1 MPSSHSTRRCIR
13 ARWRGTRFRRQSVL
27 DFPSPSRALT
37 VFQALVLGI
46 LQGLAEFLPISSSA
60 HLALAPW
67 AFGWQDPGLAFDVAL
82 HLGTLV
88 TVLWYFR
95 AEWTALVISAV
106 SIVRTRRIQTP
117 EEWRVIFLIFG
128 TIPGAIAG
136 LLLEKAAETAF
147 RAPAL
152 MATTLIVMGVLLW
165 ASDRYAPQSRSM
177 NAMTWRDALLIGLAQ
192 ACALVPGFS
201 RSGSTITGARLLKLD
216 RTSAAVFSFLLSM
229 PITAAAALL
238 KVPDA
243 VREGISAPLVVGVV
257 AAALS
262 SWLAIAVLLRYVSRN
277 SFGLFAVY
285 RLVLGVAVLALV
297 AARS

>member
-1 MPSSHSTRRCIR
+1 M
-13 ARWRGTRFRRQSVL
+13 
-27 DFPSPSRALT
+27 T
-37 VFQALVLGI
+37 VFQAIVLGV

-95 AEWTALVISAV
+95 KEWGALIV
-106 SIVRTRRIQTP
+106 SSIAILKQRRVSTP
-117 EEWRVIFLIFG
+117 DEWRVIFLIIG
-128 TIPGAIAG
+128 TIPAAIAG
-136 LLLEKAAETAF
+136 LLLEEAAETAF

-152 MATTLIVMGVLLW
+152 MATTLMVMGVILW
-165 ASDRYAPQSRSM
+165 SADRFLPQARALDS
-177 NAMTWRDALLIGLAQ
+177 MTWRDALVIGLAQ

-201 RSGSTITGARLLKLD
+201 RSGTTITGARLLRLD

-229 PITAAAALL
+229 PVTAAAAIL

-243 VREGISAPLVVGVV
+243 VREGITTPLVVGVIS
-257 AAALS
+257 AAIS
-262 SWLAIAVLLRYVSRN
+262 SWLAISVLLKYVSRH
-277 SFGLFAVY
+277 SFGIFALY
-285 RLVLGVAVLALV
+285 RLALGVAIFWLIAQR
-297 AARS
+297 A

>member
-1 MPSSHSTRRCIR
+1 M
-13 ARWRGTRFRRQSVL
+13 
-27 DFPSPSRALT
+27 
-37 VFQALVLGI
+37 LGI

-67 AFGWQDPGLAFDVAL
+67 ALGWQDPGLAFDVAL

-95 AEWTALVISAV
+95 KEWGALIRSGLEILVKRRVETANEWRAVFLVI
-106 SIVRTRRIQTP
+106 
-117 EEWRVIFLIFG
+117 G
-128 TIPGAIAG
+128 TVPAAIAG
-136 LLLEKAAETAF
+136 LLLEETAETAF
-147 RAPAL
+147 RTPAL
-152 MATTLIVMGVLLW
+152 MATTLMIMGVILW
-165 ASDRYAPQSRSM
+165 AADRFMPQGRSLEEL
-177 NAMTWRDALLIGLAQ
+177 TWRDALLIGVAQ

-201 RSGSTITGARLLKLD
+201 RSGSTITGARLLRID

-243 VREGISAPLVVGVV
+243 IREGISLPLVVGVV

-262 SWLAIAVLLRYVSRN
+262 SWLAIAVLLKYVSRN
-277 SFGLFAVY
+277 SYGVFAVY
-285 RLVLGVAVLALV
+285 RLALGAVVLAVLAF
-297 AARS
+297 RG

>member
-1 MPSSHSTRRCIR
+1 M
-13 ARWRGTRFRRQSVL
+13 
-27 DFPSPSRALT
+27 T

-67 AFGWQDPGLAFDVAL
+67 ALGWQDPGLAFDVAL

-95 AEWTALVISAV
+95 KEWGALIRSGLEILVKRRVETANEWRAVFLVI
-106 SIVRTRRIQTP
+106 
-117 EEWRVIFLIFG
+117 G
-128 TIPGAIAG
+128 TVPAAIAG
-136 LLLEKAAETAF
+136 LLLEETAETAF
-147 RAPAL
+147 RTPAL
-152 MATTLIVMGVLLW
+152 MATTLMIMGVILW
-165 ASDRYAPQSRSM
+165 AADRFMPQGRSLEEL
-177 NAMTWRDALLIGLAQ
+177 TWRDALLIGVAQ

-201 RSGSTITGARLLKLD
+201 RSGSTITGARLLRID

-243 VREGISAPLVVGVV
+243 IREGISLPLVVGVV

-262 SWLAIAVLLRYVSRN
+262 SWLAIAVLLKYVSRN
-277 SFGLFAVY
+277 SYGVFAVY
-285 RLVLGVAVLALV
+285 RLALGAVVLAVLAF
-297 AARS
+297 RG

>member
-1 MPSSHSTRRCIR
+1 M
-13 ARWRGTRFRRQSVL
+13 
-27 DFPSPSRALT
+27 T
-37 VFQALVLGI
+37 VFQALVLGV

-95 AEWTALVISAV
+95 AEWFALIQSALVIAK
-106 SIVRTRRIQTP
+106 TRRISTP
-117 EEWRVIFLIFG
+117 EEWRVVFLVIG

-152 MATTLIVMGVLLW
+152 MATTLMVMGVMLW
-165 ASDRYAPQSRSM
+165 ASDRFSPQSRKM
-177 NAMTWRDALLIGLAQ
+177 DQMTWRDALLIGMAQ

-229 PITAAAALL
+229 PITAAAAIL

-243 VREGISAPLVVGVV
+243 VREGISTPLVVGVV
-257 AAALS
+257 SAALS

-277 SFGLFAVY
+277 SFGLFALY
-285 RLVLGVAVLALV
+285 RLILGVAIFALV

>member
-1 MPSSHSTRRCIR
+1 M
-13 ARWRGTRFRRQSVL
+13 
-27 DFPSPSRALT
+27 
-37 VFQALVLGI
+37 LGV

-67 AFGWQDPGLAFDVAL
+67 VLGWKDPGLAFDVAL
-82 HLGTLV
+82 HLGTLA

-95 AEWTALVISAV
+95 KEWGALTRSAID
-106 SIVRTRRIQTP
+106 IVAKRRIETP
-117 EEWRVIFLIFG
+117 DEWRVIFLVIG

-136 LLLEKAAETAF
+136 LLLEEAAETAF

-152 MATTLIVMGVLLW
+152 MAATLMIMGLLLW
-165 ASDRYAPQSRSM
+165 ASDRFMAQSRTV
-177 NAMTWRDALLIGLAQ
+177 ADMTWRDALLIGIAQ

-229 PITAAAALL
+229 PITAAAAIL

-243 VREGISAPLVVGVV
+243 VREGVSPPLVVGVV
-257 AAALS
+257 SAALS
-262 SWLAIAVLLRYVSRN
+262 SWLAIAVLLKYVTRRSY
-277 SFGLFAVY
+277 GIFAVY
-285 RLVLGVAVLALV
+285 RLVLGFVIITLI
-297 AARS
+297 AARG

>member
-1 MPSSHSTRRCIR
+1 M
-13 ARWRGTRFRRQSVL
+13 
-27 DFPSPSRALT
+27 T
-37 VFQALVLGI
+37 VFQAIVLGV

-95 AEWTALVISAV
+95 KEWGALIV
-106 SIVRTRRIQTP
+106 SSIAIVKQRRVSTP
-117 EEWRVIFLIFG
+117 DEWRVIFLIIG
-128 TIPGAIAG
+128 TIPAAIAG
-136 LLLEKAAETAF
+136 LLLEEAAETAF

-152 MATTLIVMGVLLW
+152 MATTLMVMGVILW
-165 ASDRYAPQSRSM
+165 SADRFLPQSRALDS
-177 NAMTWRDALLIGLAQ
+177 MTWRDALLIGLAQ

-201 RSGSTITGARLLKLD
+201 RSGTTITGARLLRLD

-229 PITAAAALL
+229 PVTAAAAIL

-243 VREGISAPLVVGVV
+243 VREGITPPLVVGIIS
-257 AAALS
+257 AAIS
-262 SWLAIAVLLRYVSRN
+262 SWLAISVLLKYVSRH
-277 SFGLFAVY
+277 SFGIFALY
-285 RLVLGVAVLALV
+285 RLALGVAILWLIAQR
-297 AARS
+297 A

>member
-1 MPSSHSTRRCIR
+1 M
-13 ARWRGTRFRRQSVL
+13 
-27 DFPSPSRALT
+27 T

-82 HLGTLV
+82 HLGTLA

-95 AEWTALVISAV
+95 KEWGALLRSGLD
-106 SIVRTRRIQTP
+106 IVAKRRVETP
-117 EEWRVIFLIFG
+117 DEWRVIFLVIG

-136 LLLEKAAETAF
+136 LLLEEAAETAF
-147 RAPAL
+147 RAPSL
-152 MATTLIVMGVLLW
+152 MATTLMIMGVLLW
-165 ASDRYAPQSRSM
+165 AADRYMPQSRAVA
-177 NAMTWRDALLIGLAQ
+177 AMTWRDALLIGIAQ

-229 PITAAAALL
+229 PITAAAAVL

-243 VREGISAPLVVGVV
+243 VREGISLPLVVGVV
-257 AAALS
+257 SAALS
-262 SWLAIAVLLRYVSRN
+262 SWLAIAVLLRYVTRKSY
-277 SFGLFAVY
+277 GIFALY
-285 RLVLGVAVLALV
+285 RLVLGVVIFSMIAI
-297 AARS
+297 RG